1 MATKQ
6 QVREQITKVI
16 QEGILTKVLPY
27 QSINGEFDCSIFN
40 LFADLST
47 ARISA
52 LSFASSARW
61 VDLLPGAAQASKIF
75 SPSFG
80 FKRGAIH

>member
-1 MATKQ
+1 MNLGFISTKL
-6 QVREQITKVI
+6 VASALRIFTDFKFN
-16 QEGILTKVLPY
+16 LSK
-27 QSINGEFDCSIFN
+27 FDCSIFN

-52 LSFASSARW
+52 LSFDNSAKL

-80 FKRGAIH
+80 FKRGATH